1 MKTGVRIL
9 LAEDNPAL
17 LDLMRKG
24 MEHLG
29 DVITARDGAD
39 ALRKISEQPPDLV
52 VADYRMPNVDGAAL
66 FEKLRSAETT
76 RQVPLIFVASRKDI
90 EERLQLMAGA
100 VEDYIVKPF
109 FLKDLVSRAKK
120 VVDRI
125 RLEKLQ
131 RGATRPG
138 VIQGRLEEMNVID
151 LCQSLEMGQ
160 KSCRLTLRSGER
172 ECSLFFQNGQI
183 LDASLGALRGDEA
196 VYQIVL
202 WNEGEFEIDFSMAPS
217 RQTTTRSTQGLLMEA
232 LRLVDEANRSS
243 VQS

>member
-1 MKTGVRIL
+1 MKTSVRIL

>member
-9 LAEDNPAL
+9 LADDNPAL

-29 DVITARDGAD
+29 EVVTARDGAD
-39 ALRKISEQPPDLV
+39 AMRKISEQPPDLV
-52 VADYRMPNVDGAAL
+52 VTDYRMPNVDGAAL
-66 FEKLRSAETT
+66 FEKLRSSEAT

-90 EERLQLMAGA
+90 EERLQLMAGV

-138 VIQGRLEEMNVID
+138 VIQGRLEEMSVID

-160 KSCRLTLRSGER
+160 KSCRLTLRSGAR

-183 LDASLGALRGDEA
+183 LDAKLGTLRGDEA
-196 VYQIVL
+196 VYQVVL
-202 WNEGEFEIDFSMAPS
+202 WNEGDFEIDFSMAPS

>member
-9 LAEDNPAL
+9 LVEDNPAL

-29 DVITARDGAD
+29 EVTTANDGAD
-39 ALRKISEQPPDLV
+39 AIRKVSEQQPDLV

-66 FEKLRSAETT
+66 FEKLRNSEAT
-76 RQVPLIFVASRKDI
+76 RQIPLIFVASRKDI
-90 EERLQLMAGA
+90 EERLQLMAGT

-131 RGATRPG
+131 RGATRLG

-160 KSCRLTLRSGER
+160 KSCRLTLRSGGK

-183 LDASLGALRGDEA
+183 LDASLDTSRGDDA
-196 VYQIVL
+196 FYQIVL

-232 LRLVDEANRSS
+232 LRLVDEANRGA

>member
-1 MKTGVRIL
+1 MKTVVRIL
-9 LAEDNPAL
+9 LADDNPAL

-29 DVITARDGAD
+29 EVVTARDGAE
-39 ALRKISEQPPDLV
+39 AMRKISQLPPDLV
-52 VADYRMPNVDGAAL
+52 VTDYRMPNVGGAAL
-66 FEKLRSAETT
+66 FEKLRSVEAT

-90 EERLQLMAGA
+90 EERLQLMAGV

-138 VIQGRLEEMNVID
+138 VIQGRLEEMSVID

-160 KSCRLTLRSGER
+160 KSCRLTLRSAAK

-183 LDASLGALRGDEA
+183 LDASLGTLRGDEA
-196 VYQIVL
+196 FYQIVL
-202 WNEGEFEIDFSMAPS
+202 WNEGDFEIDFSMAPA

>member
-9 LAEDNPAL
+9 LVEDNPAL

-29 DVITARDGAD
+29 EVSTANDGAD
-39 ALRKISEQPPDLV
+39 AIRKVSEQQPDLV

-66 FEKLRSAETT
+66 FEKLRNSEAT
-76 RQVPLIFVASRKDI
+76 RQIPLIFVASRKDI

-131 RGATRPG
+131 RGATRLG

-160 KSCRLTLRSGER
+160 KSCRLTLHSGGK

-183 LDASLGALRGDEA
+183 LDASLGTSRGDDA
-196 VYQIVL
+196 FYQIVL
-202 WNEGEFEIDFSMAPS
+202 WNEGDFEIDFSMAPS

-232 LRLVDEANRSS
+232 LRLVDEANRGA

>member
-1 MKTGVRIL
+1 MKAGVRIL

-29 DVITARDGAD
+29 EVITANDGAD
-39 ALRKISEQPPDLV
+39 AMRKVSEQQPDLV

-66 FEKLRSAETT
+66 FEKLRNSEAT
-76 RQVPLIFVASRKDI
+76 RQIPLIFVASRKDI

-131 RGATRPG
+131 RGTTRPG

-160 KSCRLTLRSGER
+160 KSCRLTLRSGEK

-183 LDASLGALRGDEA
+183 LDASLGASRGDEA
-196 VYQIVL
+196 FYQIVL
-202 WNEGEFEIDFSMAPS
+202 WNEGDFEIDFSMAPS

-232 LRLVDEANRSS
+232 LRLVDEAHRSS
-243 VQS
+243 VQR